1 MKTKAVEIDASL
13 PSKLPLVSLAIS
25 VPSKM
30 HGVSTDITISTTT
43 YSAELAHPVIF
54 GMKTNTLFPIQMHG
68 YGMHMGLTDTETT
81 LTTDRKT
88 LCTELS
94 HFSERA
100 NTIKA
105 KFIRL
110 RPIPCLIEAENKKPD
125 IKQ

>member
-13 PSKLPLVSLAIS
+13 PSKLPLVSLTIS

-43 YSAELAHPVIF
+43 HSAELAHPVIF
-54 GMKTNTLFPIQMHG
+54 GMKTNTLFPIQMHD
-68 YGMHMGLTDTETT
+68 YGMQMGLTDTETT
-81 LTTDRKT
+81 LTSDRKT

-94 HFSERA
+94 YFSERA

-105 KFIRL
+105 NLF
-110 RPIPCLIEAENKKPD
+110 D
-125 IKQ
+125 